1 MYKRD
6 YTVGLLKG
14 IAGKVGYET
23 GNGNNR
29 QYNSKTFLSNNNNH
43 AASDNSMVPKE
54 YEATSFDDLA
64 NNM

>member
-6 YTVGLLKG
+6 YTVNLLKG

-23 GNGNNR
+23 GNGNNK
-29 QYNSKTFLSNNNNH
+29 QYNSKTFLSNNNNR
-43 AASDNSMVPKE
+43 AASSNSMIPKE
-54 YEATSFDDLA
+54 YETSNFDELA